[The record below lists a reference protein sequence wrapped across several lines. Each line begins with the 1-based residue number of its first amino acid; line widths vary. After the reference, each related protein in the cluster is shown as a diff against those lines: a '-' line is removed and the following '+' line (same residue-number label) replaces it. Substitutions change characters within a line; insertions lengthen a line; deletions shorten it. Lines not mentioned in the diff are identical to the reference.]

1 MMFSNFYIAR
11 PTCCFILMYT
21 CGLTVVFKRICYI
34 RAYVWRKLPFLP
46 LTISGQVWRTRC
58 TSFVSERRYSFTI
71 VRQMAPLPSGL
82 SAAVENDVTATVELL
97 LF

>member
-1 MMFSNFYIAR
+1 MLY
-11 PTCCFILMYT
+11 
-21 CGLTVVFKRICYI
+21 
-34 RAYVWRKLPFLP
+34 YVWRKLPFLP

-82 SAAVENDVTATVELL
+82 SAAVENDVTAAVELL